1 MSTFLPKICQRAIL
15 IFSFT
20 LPMTLWGLSKEG
32 EELKILDELIATSE
46 RQISLQKELK
56 ALITDFYAQQEL
68 FYQGPEKGQQTKELA
83 TKMVKTAVTILTMAE
98 NNHYLHLFSPFFVE
112 ELKCFAG
119 IAKKNTPPT
128 PSVSSS
134 SKPDDATRDSK
145 AQP

>member
-1 MSTFLPKICQRAIL
+1 MSNFLPKICQTAIL
-15 IFSFT
+15 ISLT
-20 LPMTLWGLSKEG
+20 LPLALWGLSKEG

-56 ALITDFYAQQEL
+56 TLITDFYAQQEL

-112 ELKCFAG
+112 ELRCFAG
-119 IAKKNTPPT
+119 IAKKNTPPK
-128 PSVSSS
+128 PAVSSPP
-134 SKPDDATRDSK
+134 KPDDLNRDGK
-145 AQP
+145 AKP

>member
-1 MSTFLPKICQRAIL
+1 MSNFLPKICQTTIL
-15 IFSFT
+15 IFSFV
-20 LPMTLWGLSKEG
+20 LPLTLWGLSKEG

-56 ALITDFYAQQEL
+56 VLITDFYAQQEL

-112 ELKCFAG
+112 ELRCFAG
-119 IAKKNTPPT
+119 IAKKNTPPA
-128 PSVSSS
+128 PSISSS
-134 SKPDDATRDSK
+134 APRDIPDVDK